1 MGAQGTYV
9 EGRTGAC
16 SVRQRKEIPTPATHT
31 RFEKHGQE
39 GGIMLLCPPTHPPT
53 APHRTPQPNHS
64 LRPQAHHVPNRRVAG
79 TVHPPTQPIH
89 PSRNT
94 QTYHPNPPTPP
105 QCLYYLVEGGILEG
119 FNLIFGT
126 DVSLTQ
132 IFTPKGLEMES
143 AEGLLNMVA
152 LLLSFVAGYVRSGL
166 GGVGWGGV
174 GGVGG
179 ETCLSFFF
187 LLFVPL
193 TYA

>member
-1 MGAQGTYV
+1 
-9 EGRTGAC
+9 
-16 SVRQRKEIPTPATHT
+16 
-31 RFEKHGQE
+31 
-39 GGIMLLCPPTHPPT
+39 
-53 APHRTPQPNHS
+53 
-64 LRPQAHHVPNRRVAG
+64 
-79 TVHPPTQPIH
+79 
-89 PSRNT
+89 
-94 QTYHPNPPTPP
+94 
-105 QCLYYLVEGGILEG
+105 
-119 FNLIFGT
+119 
-126 DVSLTQ
+126 
-132 IFTPKGLEMES
+132 MES